1 MLGGKQMVDLV
12 KIVVKAGKGGN
23 GAITF
28 RREKYVAAGGP
39 DGGDGGKGGDIY
51 FVAEKGMTTLID
63 FRYKKKFLAEDGQNG
78 DGGNRYGKSG
88 KDLVI
93 AVPVGTIIK
102 DLDTDEIIADMIN
115 LDEKVLIAKGGRGG
129 RGNAKF
135 ATSTRQ
141 VPKFAEQGD
150 DGETLNLSL
159 ELKLI
164 ADVGLVGFPN
174 VGKSTLLSVVTAAK
188 PKIANYQFTTLKP
201 NLGVVKLDN
210 GKDFVLADIPGLIE
224 GAHTG
229 IGLGHEFLRHVERTK
244 LLIHVVD
251 CSESEMRDVVEDYK
265 TINKELRSYNEKL
278 ANKKQIIAANKLDL
292 PGAEENLEKL
302 KKALKGKDVEIV
314 PISAVTGKGIKD
326 LFNRVSTLL
335 DTIPEEEAVVVVG
348 RREEILD
355 NEWKIRR
362 ENEIYVVEGK
372 FLERVMKNVN
382 FDDYESIQ
390 YFQRVLDKNG
400 INKQLE
406 RMGIEEGDTVRI
418 GEVEFE
424 YIK

>member
-1 MLGGKQMVDLV
+1 MVDLV

-93 AVPVGTIIK
+93 GVPVGTIIK

-115 LDEKVLIAKGGRGG
+115 VDEKVLIAKGGRGG

-150 DGETLNLSL
+150 DGEELNLSL

-224 GAHTG
+224 GAHAG

-302 KKALKGKDVEIV
+302 KKALKGKGIEIM

-335 DTIPEEEAVVVVG
+335 DTIPEEESVVVVG
-348 RREEILD
+348 RKEEVLD

-362 ENEIYVVEGK
+362 ENEIYVIEGK

-400 INKQLE
+400 VNKQLE

>member
-1 MLGGKQMVDLV
+1 MVDLV

>member
-1 MLGGKQMVDLV
+1 MVDLV
-12 KIVVKAGKGGN
+12 KILVKAGKGGN

-88 KDLVI
+88 KDLI
-93 AVPVGTIIK
+93 IGVPVGTIIK
-102 DLDTDEIIADMIN
+102 DIDTDEIIADMIN
-115 LDEKVLIAKGGRGG
+115 VDEKVLIAKGGRGG

-302 KKALKGKDVEIV
+302 KKALNGKDIEIV

-335 DTIPEEEAVVVVG
+335 DTIPEEEQIVVAK
-348 RREEILD
+348 RREETLD
-355 NEWKIRR
+355 NEWRVRR
-362 ENEIYVVEGK
+362 ENNIYVIEGK

>member
-1 MLGGKQMVDLV
+1 MVDLV

-93 AVPVGTIIK
+93 GVPVGTIIK

-115 LDEKVLIAKGGRGG
+115 VDEKVLIAKGGRGG

-150 DGETLNLSL
+150 DGEELNLSL

-302 KKALKGKDVEIV
+302 KKALKGKDIEIM

-348 RREEILD
+348 RKEEVLD

-424 YIK
+424 YIR

>member
-1 MLGGKQMVDLV
+1 MVDLV

-23 GAITF
+23 GAVTF

-93 AVPVGTIIK
+93 GVPVGTIIK

-115 LDEKVLIAKGGRGG
+115 IDEKVLIAKGGRGG

-150 DGETLNLSL
+150 DGEELNLSL

-224 GAHTG
+224 GAHQG

-302 KKALKGKDVEIV
+302 RKALKGKDVEIM

-335 DTIPEEEAVVVVG
+335 DTIPEEETVVVVG
-348 RREEILD
+348 RKEEVLD
-355 NEWKIRR
+355 NEWRIHR
-362 ENEIYVVEGK
+362 ENEVYIVEGK

-424 YIK
+424 YIR

>member
-1 MLGGKQMVDLV
+1 MVDLV
-12 KIVVKAGKGGN
+12 KILVKAGKGGN

-63 FRYKKKFLAEDGQNG
+63 FRYKKKFLAEDGENG

-93 AVPVGTIIK
+93 SVPVGTIIK
-102 DLDTDEIIADMIN
+102 DLATDDVIADMVDIG
-115 LDEKVLIAKGGRGG
+115 EKVLIAKGGRGG

-150 DGETLNLSL
+150 NGEELNLSL

-224 GAHTG
+224 GAHSG
-229 IGLGHEFLRHVERTK
+229 VGLGHEFLRHVERTK

-251 CSESEMRDVVEDYK
+251 CSESECRDVVEDFK
-265 TINKELRSYNEKL
+265 IINKELRSYNEKL
-278 ANKKQIIAANKLDL
+278 AAKKQIVAANKLDL

-302 KKALKGKDVEIV
+302 KKALKNKDIEIV
-314 PISAVTGKGIKD
+314 PISAVTGKGIKE
-326 LFNRVSTLL
+326 LFNKVSTLL
-335 DTIPEEEAVVVVG
+335 DTIPDQERIVINNSRVEVQ
-348 RREEILD
+348 D
-355 NEWKIRR
+355 NEWHIRR
-362 ENEIYVVEGK
+362 ENNIFIVEGK

-400 INKQLE
+400 INKKLE
-406 RMGIEEGDTVRI
+406 SMGIEEGDTVRI
-418 GEVEFE
+418 GEAEFE
-424 YIK
+424 YIR

>member
-1 MLGGKQMVDLV
+1 MVDLV

-188 PKIANYQFTTLKP
+188 PKIANYHFTTLKP

-390 YFQRVLDKNG
+390 YFQTVLDKNG

>member
-1 MLGGKQMVDLV
+1 MVDLV
-12 KIVVKAGKGGN
+12 KIIIKAGKGGN
-23 GAITF
+23 GAVTF

-88 KDLVI
+88 KDLI
-93 AVPVGTIIK
+93 IGVPVGTIIK
-102 DLDTDEIIADMIN
+102 DIDSDEIIADMVNI
-115 LDEKVLIAKGGRGG
+115 DEKVLIAKGGRGG

-314 PISAVTGKGIKD
+314 PISAVTSKGIKE

-335 DTIPEEEAVVVVG
+335 DTIPDEEQVVVVK
-348 RREEILD
+348 RREETLD

-362 ENEIYVVEGK
+362 ENNVYVIEGK

>member
-1 MLGGKQMVDLV
+1 MVDLV
-12 KIVVKAGKGGN
+12 KILVKAGKGGN
-23 GAITF
+23 GAVTF

-51 FVAEKGMTTLID
+51 FVAERGMTTLID

-93 AVPVGTIIK
+93 SVPVGTIIK

-115 LDEKVLIAKGGRGG
+115 VDEKVLIAKGGRGG

-302 KKALKGKDVEIV
+302 KKALKGKNVEIV

-335 DTIPEEEAVVVVG
+335 DTIPEEETVVVVG
-348 RREEILD
+348 RREEVLD

>member
-1 MLGGKQMVDLV
+1 
-12 KIVVKAGKGGN
+12 
-23 GAITF
+23 
-28 RREKYVAAGGP
+28 
-39 DGGDGGKGGDIY
+39 
-51 FVAEKGMTTLID
+51 MTTLID

>member
-1 MLGGKQMVDLV
+1 MVDLV
-12 KIVVKAGKGGN
+12 KILVKAGRGGN
-23 GAITF
+23 GAVTF

-51 FVAEKGMTTLID
+51 FVATKGMNTLVD
-63 FRYKKKFLAEDGQNG
+63 FRYKKKFLAEDGENG
-78 DGGNRYGKSG
+78 DGGHRYGKSG

-93 AVPVGTIIK
+93 FVPVGTIIK
-102 DLDTDEIIADMIN
+102 DLDKDEVIADMVDV
-115 LDEKVLIAKGGRGG
+115 DEKVLIAKGGRGG

-150 DGETLNLSL
+150 FGEEFNLSL

-174 VGKSTLLSVVTAAK
+174 VGKSTLLSVVTSAK

-251 CSESEMRDVVEDYK
+251 CSESECRDVVEDFK

-278 ANKKQIIAANKLDL
+278 ADKKQIVAANKLDL

-302 KKALKGKDVEIV
+302 KKALVKYDVEIM
-314 PISAVTGKGIKD
+314 PISAVTGKGIKE
-326 LFNRVSTLL
+326 LFNKVSTLL
-335 DTIPEEEAVVVVG
+335 DTIPEEERIVVNV
-348 RREEILD
+348 RRETIED
-355 NEWKIRR
+355 NEWSIHR
-362 ENEIYVVEGK
+362 ENEVYVIEGK
-372 FLERVMKNVN
+372 FLERVMRNVN
-382 FDDYESIQ
+382 FADYESVQ

-400 INKQLE
+400 INKRLE
-406 RMGIEEGDTVRI
+406 MMGIEEGDTVRI
-418 GEVEFE
+418 GEAEFE

>member
-1 MLGGKQMVDLV
+1 MVDLV
-12 KIVVKAGKGGN
+12 KILVKAGKGGN

-88 KDLVI
+88 KDLI
-93 AVPVGTIIK
+93 ISVPVGTIIK
-102 DLDTDEIIADMIN
+102 DLDTDEIIADMVD

-150 DGETLNLSL
+150 DGEELNLSL

-229 IGLGHEFLRHVERTK
+229 VGLGHEFLRHVERTK

-251 CSESEMRDVVEDYK
+251 CSESECRDVVEDYK

-278 ANKKQIIAANKLDL
+278 ASKKQIIAANKLDI
-292 PGAEENLEKL
+292 PGSEENLEKL
-302 KKALKGKDVEIV
+302 KNALKGEDVEII
-314 PISAVTGKGIKD
+314 PISAVTSKGIKE

-335 DTIPEEEAVVVVG
+335 DTIPDEERIVVNT
-348 RREEILD
+348 RREEVFD
-355 NEWKIRR
+355 NEWNIRR
-362 ENEIYVVEGK
+362 ENNIYIVEGK

-390 YFQRVLDKNG
+390 YFQRVLDKRG

-406 RMGIEEGDTVRI
+406 KMGIEEGDTVRI
-418 GEVEFE
+418 GDAEFE

>member
-1 MLGGKQMVDLV
+1 MVDLV
-12 KIVVKAGKGGN
+12 KIFVKAGKGGN

-51 FVAEKGMTTLID
+51 FVAEKGMTTLVD
-63 FRYKKKFLAEDGQNG
+63 FRYKKKFLADDGENG
-78 DGGNRYGKSG
+78 SGSNRYGKSG
-88 KDLVI
+88 KDLIVS
-93 AVPVGTIIK
+93 VPVGTVIK
-102 DLDTDEIIADMIN
+102 DLETDEVIADMVDI
-115 LDEKVLIAKGGRGG
+115 DEKVLIAKGGRGG

-141 VPKFAEQGD
+141 APKFAEQGD
-150 DGETLNLSL
+150 KGEELNLSL

-224 GAHTG
+224 GAHSG
-229 IGLGHEFLRHVERTK
+229 VGLGHEFLRHVERTK

-251 CSESEMRDVVEDYK
+251 CSESEFRDVVDDFK
-265 TINKELRSYNEKL
+265 TINKELKLYNEKL
-278 ANKKQIIAANKLDL
+278 AGKKQIIAANKLDL

-302 KKALKGKDVEIV
+302 KKALKKTDIEIM
-314 PISAVTGKGIKD
+314 PISAVTGKGIKE

-335 DTIPEEEAVVVVG
+335 DTIPDEEQIVVVN
-348 RREEILD
+348 RREIKQD
-355 NEWKIRR
+355 DEWFIRK
-362 ENEIYVVEGK
+362 ENEVFVVEGK
-372 FLERVMKNVN
+372 FLERVMNNVN
-382 FDDYESIQ
+382 FADYESVQ
-390 YFQRVLDKNG
+390 YFQRVLDQRG
-400 INKQLE
+400 INKELE
-406 RMGIEEGDTVRI
+406 KMGIEEGDTVRI
-418 GEVEFE
+418 GEAEFE
-424 YIK
+424 YVR

>member
-1 MLGGKQMVDLV
+1 MVDLV
-12 KIVVKAGKGGN
+12 KILVKAGKGGN

-88 KDLVI
+88 KDLI
-93 AVPVGTIIK
+93 ISVPVGTIIK
-102 DLDTDEIIADMIN
+102 DLDTDEIIADMVD

-150 DGETLNLSL
+150 DGEELNLSL

-229 IGLGHEFLRHVERTK
+229 VGLGHEFLRHVERTK

-251 CSESEMRDVVEDYK
+251 CSESECRDVVEDYK

-278 ANKKQIIAANKLDL
+278 ASKKQIIAANKLDI
-292 PGAEENLEKL
+292 PGSEENLEKL
-302 KKALKGKDVEIV
+302 KNALKGEDVEII
-314 PISAVTGKGIKD
+314 PISAVTSKGIKE

-335 DTIPEEEAVVVVG
+335 DTIPDEERIVVNT
-348 RREEILD
+348 RREEVFD
-355 NEWKIRR
+355 NEWNIRR
-362 ENEIYVVEGK
+362 ENNIYIVEGK

-390 YFQRVLDKNG
+390 YFQRVLDKRG

-406 RMGIEEGDTVRI
+406 KMGIEEGDTVRI
-418 GEVEFE
+418 GDAEFE
-424 YIK
+424 YIM